1 MWSLG
6 ALLFGHLTRNCR
18 CSHCP
23 GINSNYALYS
33 DGFCA
38 SDPQPPRRRPSVPP
52 PLTHTHTGRVLTHI
66 SRFSLPPPTPCFPSH
81 SATGELIWLLAHSGP
96 IMNELTE
103 ICTFRQGKDEE
114 EKKKCTYQ
122 KYFWSDTWAQTALHI
137 TFCGLLPLNQKC
149 TIVIIWLDAHLQL
162 HRTEHFNCLARK
174 WHFQWFCNY
183 DTLWKIPILGNHLL
197 KLANPD
203 HNLHI

>member
-38 SDPQPPRRRPSVPP
+38 SDPQHPPCRCPSVLP
-52 PLTHTHTGRVLTHI
+52 PLTHSHTCKVLTHI
-66 SRFSLPPPTPCFPSH
+66 SRFSLPPPAPSFPSH
-81 SATGELIWLLAHSGP
+81 SATVELIWLLEHSGP

-103 ICTFRQGKDEE
+103 ICTFRQGKEE
-114 EKKKCTYQ
+114 RGGGYTYQ
-122 KYFWSDTWAQTALHI
+122 KYFWSDTWAQTILHI
-137 TFCGLLPLNQKC
+137 TFCEFLALHQKY
-149 TIVIIWLDAHLQL
+149 TAVKIWLDAHSQL
-162 HRTEHFNCLARK
+162 HKYFKYLKYSST
-174 WHFQWFCNY
+174 
-183 DTLWKIPILGNHLL
+183 L
-197 KLANPD
+197 KLSRYEMTFTVV
-203 HNLHI
+203 L